1 MNIKRNLV
9 RAIFMKKGGFPLFF
23 LLAGLM
29 LGSGCGSGTGSPE
42 DSGSPGISG
51 NKIASERL
59 GGPERSHSPVSGKK
73 STLPGRP
80 GALTVSIATAGLVL
94 PPGTYRV
101 LVTFDE
107 VSVYK
112 GGEGWI
118 SLPLKPDPHQM
129 ELFRLPPGTS
139 AALTDPAELPTGKY
153 SRIRVG
159 IKEAN
164 IIILSSN
171 HKIGIPNYSL
181 KTEKNIE
188 FEMGTG
194 TPINLVAVWNLGQSI
209 QPGGGAYRLFPT
221 FDVIND
227 LKAAALEGSIQT
239 GTFSLGGGSHLREK
253 VWVIVYRDRDRNRRA
268 SSDEEIARIA
278 VRKGTDSSV
287 FKIHWLAP
295 QENYIVIVEVDG
307 RVIYSELVEAQNL
320 MEGSVFGLN
329 KGKPI

>member
-1 MNIKRNLV
+1 LV
-9 RAIFMKKGGFPLFF
+9 KAIIMKKVIFCLSF

-51 NKIASERL
+51 NKTASERL
-59 GGPERSHSPVSGKK
+59 GGPGRSHSPVSGKK
-73 STLPGRP
+73 STLPARP
-80 GALTVSIATAGLVL
+80 GALSVNIASAGSVL
-94 PPGTYRV
+94 PPGTWRV
-101 LVTFDE
+101 LLTFDE

-118 SLPLKPDPHQM
+118 SLPLKHDPHQI
-129 ELFRLPPGTS
+129 ELFRLPLGKS

-153 SRIRVG
+153 SRIRIG
-159 IKEAN
+159 IKEAD
-164 IIILSSN
+164 ILILSSN

-194 TPINLVAVWNLGQSI
+194 TPIDLVAVWNLGQSI
-209 QPGGGAYRLFPT
+209 QPFGGSYKLFPT
-221 FDVIND
+221 FYVIND
-227 LKAAALEGSIQT
+227 LKAAALDGSIQT
-239 GTFSLGGGSHLREK
+239 GTFSLGGGSYLREK

-268 SSDEEIARIA
+268 SSDEEIARLAI
-278 VRKGTDSSV
+278 RKGTDSSV

-295 QENYIVIVEVDG
+295 QESYIVIVEVDG

-329 KGKPI
+329 KGRPI